1 MLHCYIALKLCHRIN
16 SPSVFLYNASGVTT
30 TKIFLGNPTVTHH
43 QSGIYFGVNIPLN
56 LTALFKPAGS
66 K

>member
-43 QSGIYFGVNIPLN
+43 QSGI
-56 LTALFKPAGS
+56 
-66 K
+66 